1 MPADVHTSAHSGP
14 VRFNPYAHEVHDDP
28 FPFYARLRREAPV
41 YRNDELGFWALSRY
55 HDVLEAF
62 HDHERFSSADGIT
75 LEASPQFPMLITT
88 DPPQHTKLRRL
99 VSRAFTPR
107 RVADLEPAIRARARE
122 FLDRLSVHGEAE
134 LVADYAGQLPM
145 HVICRMLGTPLGD
158 EDQLRGWSD
167 LLLHREEGLPDVT
180 PAGVEA
186 SIELYRYFAE
196 LVREKRARTDD
207 DLTSAL
213 LAAEIDGER
222 LTDQDVIGFCFL
234 LIIAGNETTTK
245 LLGNALLALQRFPA
259 ERAKLLA
266 DHARIPDAI
275 EEVLRYDGSTQAMA
289 RTLTTDVTLDG
300 TTMHE
305 ADKVLLL
312 IGSANHDETVFER
325 PDVFDID
332 RPKQMH
338 LGFGHGIHV
347 CLGAA
352 LARLEM
358 RISLEE
364 ILGRMPDY
372 VIDEDRLV
380 RVHSGNVR
388 GYAHMPISW
397 SPDAARR

>member
-1 MPADVHTSAHSGP
+1 MTTSLGTTAHSGP
-14 VRFNPYAHEVHDDP
+14 VHYNPYAHEVHDDP

-41 YRNDELGFWALSRY
+41 YRNDDLGFWALSR
-55 HDVLEAF
+55 HADVLDAF
-62 HDHERFSSADGIT
+62 HDHEHFSSAGGIT
-75 LEASPQFPMLITT
+75 LEQNPQFPMLITT

-107 RVADLEPAIRARARE
+107 RVADLEPAIRTRATD
-122 FLDRLSVHGEAE
+122 FLDVVSRRGEAE
-134 LVADYAGQLPM
+134 LIDDYAGKLPM
-145 HVICRMLGTPLGD
+145 HVICRMLGTPHGD

-167 LLLHREEGLPDVT
+167 LLLHREEGIPDVT
-180 PAGVEA
+180 PAGIEA
-186 SIELYRYFAE
+186 SIELYRYFVD
-196 LVREKRARTDD
+196 LVREKHATPGD

-213 LAAEIDGER
+213 LAAELDGER

-245 LLGNALLALQRFPA
+245 LIGNALLALQRFPA

-266 DHARIPDAI
+266 DPARIPDAI
-275 EEVLRYDGSTQAMA
+275 EEVLRFDGSTQVMA
-289 RTLTTDVTLDG
+289 RTLTTDVTRHDI
-300 TTMHE
+300 TMP
-305 ADKVLLL
+305 AGDKVLLL
-312 IGSANHDETVFER
+312 IGSANHDETVFDR

-332 RPKQMH
+332 RDKQLH

-358 RISLEE
+358 RVSLEE
-364 ILGRMPDY
+364 ILARMPDY

-388 GYAHMPISW
+388 GFAHMPIAW
-397 SPDAARR
+397 SRA